1 MPTISYRVNPSN
13 GIKYAYSVTSYW
25 DKEKKAPRTKRTYLG
40 RVDPDSGEI
49 IPPSSGKGRITLPP
63 KAARNSSGE
72 SEAVKKLYEE
82 LEDKEKVIK
91 ELQGRLH
98 DAEALAVQLQKKI
111 ERIAAI
117 ATSDKI

>member
-49 IPPSSGKGRITLPP
+49 IPPSSGKGRMIDDQGIIGEDGFIAPKEDGDIKGSSMQSPIYPFGTCRKKYGYLP
-63 KAARNSSGE
+63 
-72 SEAVKKLYEE
+72 
-82 LEDKEKVIK
+82 
-91 ELQGRLH
+91 
-98 DAEALAVQLQKKI
+98 
-111 ERIAAI
+111 
-117 ATSDKI
+117 